1 MNNFDVLIT
10 VEDTGIGIAN
20 DHLPRLFQRFEQA
33 DSSTF
38 RKYGGSGLGLAI
50 VKGIVDAFNGAI
62 NVQSELGHGTK
73 FTLSFT
79 FPQVTDSPEEEAAST
94 SNAPLVKQ
102 LKILL
107 VDDVQTNREIIRR
120 GLKRDGH
127 EFAEASDGQE
137 AYELTKQHKFD
148 VILMDL
154 DMPVLDGLD
163 ATRLIRENSL
173 NKDTFIVGRIQGR
186 SATRRND

>member
-1 MNNFDVLIT
+1 MT
-10 VEDTGIGIAN
+10 TQ
-20 DHLPRLFQRFEQA
+20 P
-33 DSSTF
+33 SSPET
-38 RKYGGSGLGLAI
+38 
-50 VKGIVDAFNGAI
+50 I

-79 FPQVTDSPEEEAAST
+79 FPKVTDSPEEEAAST
-94 SNAPLVKQ
+94 SNTPLVKQ

-137 AYELTKQHKFD
+137 AYELTKQYRFD

-173 NKDTFIVGRIQGR
+173 NKDTFIVALSGFAYQEDVDAIQKAGMNLHVAKPVNLNKLKDIIKKQF
-186 SATRRND
+186 SEAL